1 MARVLFLQHDH
12 VSPPGPL
19 ADRFAEHGY
28 EPATFQIVD
37 AANLSTPGVSV
48 HLPSFCSFDAV
59 VPLGSP
65 WSVYDPQLAP
75 WFTQEVAE
83 LRAADAAGVPVLG
96 VCFGA
101 QALAVAHGGEVH
113 RAEQCEIGWYEVAS
127 SAPELVAPGWWFQYH
142 FDAITPPPGS
152 TVLATSPL
160 ALQAFSLRRNLGV
173 QFHPEATSALL
184 ELWLDPVGTA
194 EVVDAGFDPDELR
207 RQMERHVDAN
217 RERAFTLVD
226 AFLHHLAM
234 T

>member
-19 ADRFAEHGY
+19 AARFAEHGFD
-28 EPATFQIVD
+28 PVMFQIVD
-37 AANLSTPGVSV
+37 AANVATPGVDV
-48 HLPSFCSFDAV
+48 TLPSFCDFEVV

-65 WSVYDPQLAP
+65 WSVYDPQLEP
-75 WFTQEVAE
+75 WFTQEIAE

-113 RAEQCEIGWYEVAS
+113 RGAQCEIGWYEVDS
-127 SAPELVAPGWWFQYH
+127 VAPELIAPGWWFQYH
-142 FDAITPPPGS
+142 FDVITPPAAA
-152 TVLATSPL
+152 TELATSPV

-173 QFHPEATSALL
+173 QFHPEATTELL

-194 EVVDAGFDPDELR
+194 EVIEAGFDPDALR
-207 RQMERHVDAN
+207 RQMQHHVDAN
-217 RERAFTLVD
+217 RARAFALVD
-226 AFLHHLAM
+226 AFLA
-234 T
+234 TIAAT